1 VTVRWRCM
9 RRDAFDVIGPEE
21 VGMANFIIGISSGRL
36 DRSVVEF
43 RAPTPRRRIVL
54 FGARC

>member
-1 VTVRWRCM
+1 M

-36 DRSVVEF
+36 DRSVVEL

-54 FGARC
+54 SGAHC